1 MASSDV
7 VTRRGLAGVLLLQA
21 GQYTMDVMS
30 TLQSSPWTAEN
41 VGADPEKVESLNYY
55 LKNAIIVSSVYC
67 AGAAYLS
74 ESWWPIFGSV
84 ANNLYLYHIYNQ
96 AIGKARVAAAKGNTP
111 AWGMDNA
118 QVNVGG
124 TNDY

>member
-1 MASSDV
+1 MPSSDM
-7 VTRRGLAGVLLLQA
+7 VTKRGLAGVLLLQA

-41 VGADPEKVESLNYY
+41 VGADPEKVESLNFY
-55 LKNAIIVSSVYC
+55 LKNAMVASTAYC
-67 AGAAYLS
+67 FGAAYLS
-74 ESWWPIFGSV
+74 ESYWPIIGSV
-84 ANNLYLYHIYNQ
+84 INNAYLYYIYKQ
-96 AIGKARVAAAKGNTP
+96 AIEKARVAATKGQTP

-124 TNDY
+124 DNGI

>member
-1 MASSDV
+1 MPTDV
-7 VTRRGLAGVLLLQA
+7 ITRRGLAGVLLLQA

-41 VGADPEKVESLNYY
+41 VGADPEKVESLNFY
-55 LKNAIIVSSVYC
+55 LQNAMIVSTIYC

-74 ESWWPIFGSV
+74 ESWWPVVGSV
-84 ANNLYLYHIYNQ
+84 INNAYLFYIYRQ
-96 AIGKARVAAAKGNTP
+96 AIAKARVAASKGSSP

-118 QVNVGG
+118 TVNVGG
-124 TNDY
+124 

>member
-1 MASSDV
+1 MADAG
-7 VTRRGLAGVLLLQA
+7 TITKRGLAGVLLLQA

-55 LKNAIIVSSVYC
+55 LKNAMVVSTIYC
-67 AGAAYLS
+67 VGAAYLS
-74 ESWWPIFGSV
+74 ESWWPVFGS
-84 ANNLYLYHIYNQ
+84 AINNAYLYYIYNQ
-96 AIGKARVAAAKGNTP
+96 AIAKARDAARKGSIP

-118 QVNVGG
+118 QVNTGQG
-124 TNDY
+124 S

>member
-1 MASSDV
+1 MADAGV
-7 VTRRGLAGVLLLQA
+7 MTKRGLAGVLLLQA

-41 VGADPEKVESLNYY
+41 VGADAEKVESLRRY
-55 LKNAIIVSSVYC
+55 LNNALVVSTVYC

-74 ESWWPIFGSV
+74 ESWWPIIGS
-84 ANNLYLYHIYNQ
+84 AINNAYLLYIYNSAIARAKQ
-96 AIGKARVAAAKGNTP
+96 AAVKGSTP

-118 QVNVGG
+118 QVNTG
-124 TNDY
+124 NQQ